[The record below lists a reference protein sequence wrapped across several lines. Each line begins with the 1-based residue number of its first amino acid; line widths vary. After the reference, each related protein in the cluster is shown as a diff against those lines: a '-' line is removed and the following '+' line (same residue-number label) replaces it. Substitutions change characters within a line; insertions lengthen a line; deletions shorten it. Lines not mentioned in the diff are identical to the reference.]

1 MDITELSLMNTQAST
16 MNAVGFAVLDMSM
29 ETVEEAGDSME
40 KMMEQSVTP
49 HLGQNIDV
57 SV

>member
-1 MDITELSLMNTQAST
+1 MDITQLSMANAQAST
-16 MNAVGFAVLDMSM
+16 MFSVGVAVLGMSM
-29 ETVEEAGDSME
+29 DTQEMVGDE
-40 KMMEQSVTP
+40 IVKMMEQSVTP

>member
-1 MDITELSLMNTQAST
+1 MDITQLSMANAQAST
-16 MNAVGFAVLDMSM
+16 MSSVGVAVLGMSM
-29 ETVEEAGDSME
+29 DTQEMVGDE
-40 KMMEQSVTP
+40 IVKMMEQSVTP

>member
-29 ETVEEAGDSME
+29 ETVEEAGDSMV

>member
-1 MDITELSLMNTQAST
+1 MDIAEISLANVQASA

-29 ETVEEAGDSME
+29 EAVEETGDSMV
-40 KMMEQSVTP
+40 KMMEQSVYP
-49 HLGQNIDV
+49 YLGQNIDV

>member
-1 MDITELSLMNTQAST
+1 MDITKLSLMNTQAST

-29 ETVEEAGDSME
+29 ETVEEAGDSMV